1 MRDKSEVSASIIM
14 NTIDLVE
21 YMGTDF
27 PSISRLDGNKTRKFL
42 NSYNKDFNLL
52 KINS

>member
-1 MRDKSEVSASIIM
+1 MHDKPEVSASTIM

-21 YMGTDF
+21 YFRTDF
-27 PSISRLDGNKTRKFL
+27 PSISSLDGNKTRKFL
-42 NSYNKDFNLL
+42 NSYNKDFNLM